1 MSIKFQHLLEKIPH
15 MWYYEIY
22 NGGRKMDN
30 EIMTIQQAAEYLQV
44 CDKTVR
50 RLISKK
56 ELSAS
61 KIGKSWRIKK
71 SDIEE
76 YLLQTRNM

>member
-1 MSIKFQHLLEKIPH
+1 MSDVIF
-15 MWYYEIY
+15 
-22 NGGRKMDN
+22 
-30 EIMTIQQAAEYLQV
+30 TIAQTAEYLKE

-61 KIGKSWRIKK
+61 KVGKSWRIRK
-71 SDIEE
+71 SDIDD
-76 YLLQTRNM
+76 YLQQTLNKNNEKQTI

>member
-1 MSIKFQHLLEKIPH
+1 
-15 MWYYEIY
+15 
-22 NGGRKMDN
+22 
-30 EIMTIQQAAEYLQV
+30 MTIQQTAEYLQV

-61 KIGKSWRIKK
+61 KVGKSWRIKK
-71 SDIEE
+71 SDIEK